1 MYISTGKWRDLSDH
15 HLYHEGDPFPF
26 DGRAVDKARLA
37 ELESGKNQAGLKLIR
52 AVEAKVPEKA
62 KEAPE
67 AETKPEA
74 QPEEKAAKAEEPK
87 KATRSR
93 KK

>member
-1 MYISTGKWRDLSDH
+1 MYISTGTWRDLSDR
-15 HLYHEGDPFPF
+15 HLYHEGDIFPF

-37 ELESGKNQAGLKLIR
+37 ELESGENQAGLKLIR
-52 AVEAKVPEKA
+52 ALETRKPEKP
-62 KEAPE
+62 KETPE

-74 QPEEKAAKAEEPK
+74 QPEEKAGKAEEPK
-87 KATRSR
+87 KAARR